1 MKRFYVAVLLCT
13 LAILSCQKEPA
24 VVSVTNVTLNMSS
37 VEITEGETASIT
49 ATISPDNA
57 DNKKV
62 FWTSSDASVATVSN
76 GTVTAV
82 KPGTAT
88 ITATSDDGGKTATC
102 VVTVKEKT
110 YAVTG
115 VSLDKTTLTLTEG
128 DSQTLNAT
136 VSPSNAT
143 NKKVL
148 WTSSDASV
156 ATVSNGTVTAV
167 KPGTATITATSDD
180 GGKTASCV
188 VTVTS
193 QTEYVD
199 LGLSVKWATCNLGAT
214 KPEGYGL
221 YYQWGDTKGYG
232 SDTSDGK
239 YFDWNDVAGN
249 VTYKWCNGSYDSLT
263 KYNTISS
270 YGTVDNKTVLD
281 MEDDAARAALGG
293 NWRMPT
299 DAEWTEL
306 RENCTWTWTSNYND
320 TGVAGMIV
328 TSKKSGYT
336 NKSIFLPEAG
346 YRFFDYLN
354 NAGSNGYYWSSSLRT
369 DDPFYAW
376 IVYFDSDYVFRN
388 YDCRCDGQSV
398 RPVSD

>member
-62 FWTSSDASVATVSN
+62 H
-76 GTVTAV
+76 
-82 KPGTAT
+82 
-88 ITATSDDGGKTATC
+88 
-102 VVTVKEKT
+102 
-110 YAVTG
+110 
-115 VSLDKTTLTLTEG
+115 
-128 DSQTLNAT
+128 
-136 VSPSNAT
+136 
-143 NKKVL
+143 

-239 YFDWNDVAGN
+239 YFYWNDGAGN

-281 MEDDAARAALGG
+281 MEDDAARDALGG

-336 NKSIFLPEAG
+336 NKSIFLPAAG
-346 YRFFDYLN
+346 FRSSDRLL
-354 NAGSNGYYWSSSLRT
+354 NAGSFGFFWLSSLYT
-369 DDPFYAW
+369 DFPNNAW
-376 IVYFDSDYVFRN
+376 LVYFDSDYVYRFSYNRFI
-388 YDCRCDGQSV
+388 GQSV

>member
-24 VVSVTNVTLNMSS
+24 VVSVANVTLNMSS

-62 FWTSSDASVATVSN
+62 LWTSSDASVATVSN
-76 GTVTAV
+76 GIVTAV

-88 ITATSDDGGKTATC
+88 ITATSDDGRKTASC
-102 VVTVKEKT
+102 TVNVKARV
-110 YAVTG
+110 YPVTG
-115 VSLDKTTLTLTEG
+115 VSLDKTTHTLTEG
-128 DSQTLNAT
+128 DTQTLNAT

-143 NKKVL
+143 NKNVT
-148 WTSSDASV
+148 WSSSDESV
-156 ATVSNGTVTAV
+156 AKVDNSGKVTAV
-167 KPGTATITATSDD
+167 KAGTATITVKTED

-188 VTVTS
+188 VTVYS
-193 QTEYVD
+193 DEYVD

-214 KPEGYGL
+214 KPEEYGL
-221 YYQWGDTKGYG
+221 YYQWGDTQGY
-232 SDTSDGK
+232 SSGK
-239 YFDWNDVAGN
+239 YFGWSDGIGN
-249 VTYKWCNGSYDSLT
+249 VTYKWCNGSENSLT
-263 KYNTISS
+263 KYNTKSL

-281 MEDDAARAALGG
+281 MEDDAARVALGG

-306 RENCTWTWTSNYND
+306 RNNCTWTWISNYNG

-328 TSKKSGYT
+328 ASKKSGYT
-336 NKSIFLPEAG
+336 NKSIFLPAAG
-346 YRFFDYLN
+346 CRSGDGLLSH
-354 NAGSNGYYWSSSLRT
+354 AGSGGYYCSSSLCT
-369 DDPFYAW
+369 DGPYYAW
-376 IVYFDSDYVFRN
+376 LVSFDSGNVSKSLGYR
-388 YDCRCDGQSV
+388 YLGQSV
-398 RPVSD
+398 RPVSE